1 MVSTGERIKN
11 IRIEHGYTLKDFGI
25 EIGKRLD
32 SDRVKESIISRW
44 ENNISLPNNERLKVI
59 AELGGMPV
67 KDLVSTH
74 SVGERIKRIREEL
87 GISMSDFALLIDDKA
102 KSGTVANWETGKN
115 LPNRKRLNKIAE
127 LGNITVNQLLN
138 SNPLSDYSTD
148 ELLQELERRGIS
160 HETTD
165 K

>member
-1 MVSTGERIKN
+1 MKTTGERIKD
-11 IRIEHGYTLKDFGI
+11 IRLEHGYSLKDFGI

-59 AELGGMPV
+59 AELGGIPV

-115 LPNRKRLNKIAE
+115 LPNRKRLNRIAE
-127 LGNITVNQLLN
+127 LGNTTVNQLLN
-138 SNPLSDYSTD
+138 TNPLSDYSID
-148 ELLQELERRGIS
+148 ELLKELEHRGIS

-165 K
+165 Q

>member
-11 IRIEHGYTLKDFGI
+11 IRLELGETLEKF
-25 EIGKRLD
+25 GKRFNPPANRSLV
-32 SDRVKESIISRW
+32 SGW
-44 ENNISLPNNERLKVI
+44 ENNRYIPSPERLKVI
-59 AELGGMPV
+59 AELGGIQV
-67 KDLVSTH
+67 KELVSTH
-74 SVGERIKRIREEL
+74 SVGWRIKRIREEL

-115 LPNRKRLNKIAE
+115 LPNRKRLNRIAE
-127 LGNITVNQLLN
+127 LGNTTVNQLLN

-160 HETTD
+160 HETTNQ
-165 K
+165 

>member
-1 MVSTGERIKN
+1 MKTTGERIKD

-59 AELGGMPV
+59 AELGG
-67 KDLVSTH
+67 L
-74 SVGERIKRIREEL
+74 SVHELIYRKPIGKKIRNIRKSL
-87 GISMSDFALLIDDKA
+87 GYSQLEFSKVVGAT
-102 KSGTVANWETGKN
+102 KSAVANWENGYN
-115 LPNRKRLNKIAE
+115 YPNNERLKVIAE
-127 LGNITVNQLLN
+127 LGNATVNQLLN

-160 HETTD
+160 HETTNQ
-165 K
+165 